1 MNSAFDLCC
10 AWLRKTSLR
19 SDWSDMS
26 GLTLEGIF
34 STKLLQKLAASFLL
48 ASVLLLAAPVFAQ
61 SGSDALS
68 FFKNYFVTGDY
79 VVGGVGLRGLG
90 DATGFA
96 TGTISIPDQ
105 NSVPAAGVPA
115 GADIVGAFLYWQTVE
130 KSQTTHAGQDG
141 FFNGYAITG
150 KMLGNDTAP
159 VSWSGGGC
167 AGSSNGTTTLRSYR
181 ADVRRFLKVV
191 NGVVQGNASYQV
203 QLADSGSNGGG
214 APLTLGAT
222 LILIYRVKTKTP
234 AFPLSAVVLY
244 DGAFAP

>member
-1 MNSAFDLCC
+1 MDRSGLSARLDGQSLSFPFPVSIQQDLISHCGAVSINQRSASFRKSAFRLDWSAMFRFSFREVFSPVC
-10 AWLRKTSLR
+10 LRKSIAIVSLV
-19 SDWSDMS
+19 
-26 GLTLEGIF
+26 LV
-34 STKLLQKLAASFLL
+34 FLL
-48 ASVLLLAAPVFAQ
+48 AQPVFAQ
-61 SGSDALS
+61 SGSDSLA

-90 DATGFA
+90 DLTGFA

-105 NSVPAAGVPA
+105 NSVPAAGVPD

-130 KSQTTHAGQDG
+130 KSQSTQAGQNG

-150 KMLGNDTAP
+150 KLLGNNNAP

-167 AGSSNGTTTLRSYR
+167 AGSSNGTTTLRTYR

-203 QLADSGSNGGG
+203 
-214 APLTLGAT
+214 
-222 LILIYRVKTKTP
+222 
-234 AFPLSAVVLY
+234 
-244 DGAFAP
+244 